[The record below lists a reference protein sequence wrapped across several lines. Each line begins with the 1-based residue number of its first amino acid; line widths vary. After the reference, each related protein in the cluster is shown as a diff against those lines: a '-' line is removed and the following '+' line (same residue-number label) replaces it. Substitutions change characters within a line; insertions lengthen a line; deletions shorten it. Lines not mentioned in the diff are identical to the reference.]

1 VLNFPRKVILD
12 WLDANL
18 GLLTKDGDKV
28 RVGCCPWCG
37 RSRPAYVYYIPIN
50 MFRCYRCGMKANLY
64 KLVEKV
70 NPDCMTISQI
80 ITNIFQ
86 GREAYGIEF
95 SDRAEES
102 AFEDFWSGFS
112 DSYEEKL
119 SMPVDYSCD
128 FSTPVGKTMWSYA
141 ERRNLPRDYMLS
153 GEMGVAGGTMKHR
166 LVFLVIENHKVVYW
180 FGRGIWDWVTPK
192 VRYPKATSVGR
203 GKGEVVFG
211 LDKVQVGDKI
221 ACCEGGI
228 SALSATRDGWK
239 GIGLLG
245 NDMSYAQAAKISSA
259 KPSRFVYLREDGI
272 SMGHASKQCLVL
284 DSFGIQTEI
293 GTLINGDPNDD
304 SSQLKVVYSNAERVN
319 LLTGWM

>member
-95 SDRAEES
+95 SNKKIPS
-102 AFEDFWSGFS
+102 SSPINTHVSNHLHVVSGS
-112 DSYEEKL
+112 H
-119 SMPVDYSCD
+119 C
-128 FSTPVGKTMWSYA
+128 
-141 ERRNLPRDYMLS
+141 
-153 GEMGVAGGTMKHR
+153 
-166 LVFLVIENHKVVYW
+166 
-180 FGRGIWDWVTPK
+180 
-192 VRYPKATSVGR
+192 
-203 GKGEVVFG
+203 
-211 LDKVQVGDKI
+211 
-221 ACCEGGI
+221 
-228 SALSATRDGWK
+228 
-239 GIGLLG
+239 
-245 NDMSYAQAAKISSA
+245 
-259 KPSRFVYLREDGI
+259 
-272 SMGHASKQCLVL
+272 
-284 DSFGIQTEI
+284 I
-293 GTLINGDPNDD
+293 GTIWCILPALTMAVNIRIFLASY
-304 SSQLKVVYSNAERVN
+304 SSTLWHNVRTA
-319 LLTGWM
+319 